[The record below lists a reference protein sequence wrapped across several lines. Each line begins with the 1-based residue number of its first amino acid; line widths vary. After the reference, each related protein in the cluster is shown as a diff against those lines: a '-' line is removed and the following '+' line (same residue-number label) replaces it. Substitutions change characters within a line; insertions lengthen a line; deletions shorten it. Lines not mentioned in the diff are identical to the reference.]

1 MTKSNFPLFDPL
13 NPYVGDMPAG
23 KKQGIRNASNYA
35 GPQKTRI
42 TLPSKTV
49 PDMSL
54 SLRDLL
60 DRHTRGGQVKTFN
73 PVFTGESSRVPDG
86 LELMSKVERAQ
97 LVKDT
102 SDFIATTRGRMQSRK
117 QAMDIAEREK
127 LAAAKIAAKAAAAQT
142 PSGEALGNP

>member
-1 MTKSNFPLFDPL
+1 MTKLK
-13 NPYVGDMPAG
+13 PAG
-23 KKQGIRNASNYA
+23 FTNGSNYK
-35 GPQKTRI
+35 GPQKTLI
-42 TLPSKTV
+42 TMPSKTV

-60 DRHTRGGQVKTFN
+60 DRHTRGGGVKTFN
-73 PVFTGESSRVPDG
+73 PVFTGENSRIPDG

-117 QAMDIAEREK
+117 QQMDVAAREQA
-127 LAAAKIAAKAAAAQT
+127 LAAKLSAKQAEGSASSTSPLIAPTNAT
-142 PSGEALGNP
+142 